1 MGAATAGVGRQ
12 PPFTA
17 VKLATFEVASRVLLG
32 AVSGSEVT
40 SLTDRIDGLPRDMS
54 SLIAAWEAFSPAIG
68 AARGRDFDL
77 DEVVLRAP
85 IARPGKIFCI
95 GLNYADHAAEAGL
108 EIPKK
113 QFWFTKPPSSVVGP
127 FDAIERPVVSRALD
141 YEAELVFVIGKRCK
155 HVSVEDAYN
164 AIFGYCAGNDVSVRD
179 WQTQTT
185 QVTIGK
191 SFDTHAPFGPWIV
204 TADELDP
211 RNLGIRSFVNGEKR
225 QESNTRQLIFDCAAQ
240 LSHLSQAMTL
250 EPGDIIYSGTPAGVA
265 AVMKPPKWL
274 VPGDRVRVEIDGIG
288 SIENE
293 VVDEKPTRFIPGGS
307 PPPEA
312 RG

>member
-1 MGAATAGVGRQ
+1 
-12 PPFTA
+12 
-17 VKLATFEVASRVLLG
+17 VKLATFEVGSRGLLG
-32 AVSGSEVT
+32 SISGNEVT
-40 SLTDRIDGLPRDMS
+40 SLTDRVSGLPADMI
-54 SLIAAWEAFSPAIG
+54 SLIEAWKDFSRAVIAAKG
-68 AARGRDFDL
+68 CDFTL
-77 DEVVLRAP
+77 NEVTLRAP
-85 IARPGKIFCI
+85 IPRPGKIFCI
-95 GLNYADHAAEAGL
+95 GLNYADHAAEAGI

-127 FDAIERPVVSRALD
+127 FDPIERPAVSRALD

-155 HVSVEDAYN
+155 HVAAEDAYS

-204 TADELDP
+204 TSDELDP
-211 RNLGIRSFVNGEKR
+211 RSLGIRSFVNGEKR
-225 QESNTRQLIFDCAAQ
+225 QESNTRHLIFDCAAQ

-265 AVMKPPKWL
+265 AVMKPPKWMI
-274 VPGDRVRVEIDGIG
+274 PGDRVRVEIDGIG
-288 SIENE
+288 TIENE
-293 VVDEKPTRFIPGGS
+293 VVEEKVIKFISDGALQPK
-307 PPPEA
+307 A